1 MLNIV
6 AIQGRLAADPEM
18 RTTQNGTPVCSFT
31 LAVQRNMK
39 SSDGGYNTD
48 WIDCVAWKGTAEFIC
63 KYFQKGQLVAVNGIL
78 QTRTYEKDGVKRKAT
93 EVVVQN
99 ANFCESKGDSTSS
112 APKSRAQEPPSFG
125 GLPAAG
131 PLHRDEM
138 EEILGEDDLPF

>member
-1 MLNIV
+1 MLTVI
-6 AIQGRLAADPEM
+6 ALQGRLAADPEL

-39 SSDGGYNTD
+39 SSDGEYNTD

-112 APKSRAQEPPSFG
+112 APKSSAQEPPSFG